1 MERNPVGVT
10 RSVTLDAPESEVW
23 RLIGDFHRL
32 DRWHPAVAKSERAL
46 IGDDEFR
53 LLTTQDGGRFLEHLV
68 AHDTHS
74 YTYAIVRSPLP
85 VAHYEAKIEAN
96 TAGKGTEVTWSGS
109 FTPTADNAEGVVAG
123 IYEAGL
129 NALKERFGG

>member
-1 MERNPVGVT
+1 MAREPTSVT
-10 RSVTLDAPESEVW
+10 RSTTVNAPASEVW
-23 RLIGDFHRL
+23 RLVGDFHRL
-32 DRWHPAVAKSERAL
+32 DNWHPAVAKSERAV

-53 LLTTQDGGRFLEHLV
+53 LLTTQDGGRILEHLV
-68 AHDTHS
+68 AHDRHS

-85 VAHYEAKIEAN
+85 VAHYEARLEIGTK
-96 TAGKGTEVTWSGS
+96 GSGTEVTWSGS
-109 FTPTADNAEGVVAG
+109 FTPTDDNAEEVIAG